1 MGSHP
6 ANLAIRFLLELT
18 ALVAMGIWGWHQ
30 SGSLSRYVF
39 ALLTPIAAATMWGV
53 FAVPGDPSRSGTA
66 PVAVPGALRLGI
78 EALFFAFGAW
88 ALYQSGS
95 QILGIILAV
104 AVAAHYAAS
113 YDRIG
118 WLLRA

>member
-1 MGSHP
+1 
-6 ANLAIRFLLELT
+6 
-18 ALVAMGIWGWHQ
+18 MGIWGWHQ
-30 SGSLSRYVF
+30 SGNPIRYVF

-53 FAVPGDPSRSGTA
+53 FAVPGDPSRSGIA
-66 PVAVPGALRLGI
+66 PIAVPGFLRLGI
-78 EALFFAFGAW
+78 EALFFAFAAW
-88 ALYQSGS
+88 ALYQSGDP
-95 QILGIILAV
+95 ILGIILAV